1 MGVIEYVSNQ
11 FSKPS
16 GFGGIIST
24 FIMNKMNRKQYES
37 VIKNINIKNGD
48 KILDIGFGNG
58 KLINELSLETKGEFY
73 GIDVSEDMVIKG
85 NKKYPS
91 LDLRF
96 GNILESPFEDNFFNS
111 IYTIN
116 TVYFWK
122 DLNKGLNEVKR
133 NLKKDGVFINVFYT
147 KEWLEGIKYTSYGF
161 NKYTLDELKEK
172 TDEAGFDILEVI
184 EISKNKSYCIIS
196 HKRD

>member
-1 MGVIEYVSNQ
+1 MGIIEYVSNQ

-24 FIMNKMNRKQYES
+24 FIMNRMNRKQYES
-37 VIKNINIKNGD
+37 VIKNIKVKNGD
-48 KILDIGFGNG
+48 KALDIGFGNG
-58 KLINELSLETKGEFY
+58 KLIRELSLKTKGKFY
-73 GIDVSEDMVIKG
+73 GIDVSEDMIIKG
-85 NKKYPS
+85 KKKYPN
-91 LDLRF
+91 LDLRW
-96 GNILESPFEDNFFNS
+96 GNILESPFENDFFNS

-122 DLNKGLNEVKR
+122 DLNKGLSEVKR

-161 NKYTLDELKEK
+161 NKYTLDELKKK
-172 TDEAGFDILEVI
+172 TEESGFNISEVI
-184 EISKNKSYCIIS
+184 EISKNKSYCIIAN
-196 HKRD
+196 KRD